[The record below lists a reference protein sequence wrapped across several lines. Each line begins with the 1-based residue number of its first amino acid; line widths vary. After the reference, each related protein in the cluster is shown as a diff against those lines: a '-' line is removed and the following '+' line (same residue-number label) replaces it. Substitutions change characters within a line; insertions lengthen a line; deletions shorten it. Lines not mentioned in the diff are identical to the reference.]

1 MNIATAILI
10 GAVICLATGIAITV
24 KLIQRRSYR
33 IKNIHFQR
41 ALWLA
46 MKRQREREIQQR
58 AQRRASL

>member
-1 MNIATAILI
+1 MPIATAVLI
-10 GAVICLATGIAITV
+10 AAVAFIALAIGITV
-24 KLIQRRSYR
+24 WLIKRRSYQ
-33 IKNIHFQR
+33 IKNFRFQR